1 MAPPPPPPNNNAPSS
16 DGGGATPEQLRA
28 WFDAID
34 RNRNGALAAVELQNA
49 LQLGGLNFSLA
60 TVAHIIRIHDRTG
73 KGAIAFPDFSRLHEF
88 LTNVQHSFEYFDKD
102 KSGSLSYDEIFAA
115 LQHAG
120 YTLER
125 QALQAVFQRFDPARS
140 GALGLA
146 EFLALTLFLRSATA
160 TFNAFDPQRTGV
172 VRLSFNQFLYAASH
186 TV

>member
-1 MAPPPPPPNNNAPSS
+1 MAPPPNNNNGPS
-16 DGGGATPEQLRA
+16 DATGGATPEQLRA

-73 KGAIAFPDFSRLHEF
+73 KGAIAFADFSRLHEF

>member
-1 MAPPPPPPNNNAPSS
+1 MSGRVRLADSAE
-16 DGGGATPEQLRA
+16 AA
-28 WFDAID
+28 AAIQP
-34 RNRNGALAAVELQNA
+34 AAAAVTSPIANP
-49 LQLGGLNFSLA
+49 
-60 TVAHIIRIHDRTG
+60 RIDAVGHRRE
-73 KGAIAFPDFSRLHEF
+73 SR
-88 LTNVQHSFEYFDKD
+88 SAK
-102 KSGSLSYDEIFAA
+102 
-115 LQHAG
+115 
-120 YTLER
+120 LER